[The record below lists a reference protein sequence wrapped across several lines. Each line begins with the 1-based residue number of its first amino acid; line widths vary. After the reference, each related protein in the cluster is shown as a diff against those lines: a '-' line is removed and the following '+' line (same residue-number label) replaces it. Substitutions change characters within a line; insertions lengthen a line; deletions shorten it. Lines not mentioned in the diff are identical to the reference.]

1 MKLVS
6 YEEDSSIKIG
16 ALKGGLVIPFSNDP
30 NIPNDML
37 SFLESG
43 EAVIDLA
50 KNVIEKNQNTISM
63 DSCRLVNPV
72 LRPPKIIAIGLN
84 YQDHLEEIRAIGR
97 EVEDPKVPMIFNK

>member
-16 ALKGGLVIPFSNDP
+16 ALSGDLVIPFSNDP
-30 NIPNDML
+30 NIQNDML

-50 KNVIEKNQNTISM
+50 KNVIEKNQNTI
-63 DSCRLVNPV
+63 
-72 LRPPKIIAIGLN
+72 
-84 YQDHLEEIRAIGR
+84 
-97 EVEDPKVPMIFNK
+97 